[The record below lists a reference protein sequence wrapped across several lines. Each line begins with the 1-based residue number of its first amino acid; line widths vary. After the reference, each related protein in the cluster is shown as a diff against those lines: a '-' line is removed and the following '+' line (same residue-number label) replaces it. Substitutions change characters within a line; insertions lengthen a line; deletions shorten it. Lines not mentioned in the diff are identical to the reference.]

1 MSIAV
6 GVAAVT
12 VREVLPETEPKL
24 ALTVVL
30 PTDSAFANPIV
41 GMVVLIVAT
50 AVFDEAQVTCVVRF
64 CVLLSL

>member
-1 MSIAV
+1 MIAV

-12 VREVLPETEPKL
+12 VTEVLPEIEPKE
-24 ALTVVL
+24 ALIVVL
-30 PTDSAFANPIV
+30 PGDSAFASPVV
-41 GMVVLIVAT
+41 GMVVLILAT